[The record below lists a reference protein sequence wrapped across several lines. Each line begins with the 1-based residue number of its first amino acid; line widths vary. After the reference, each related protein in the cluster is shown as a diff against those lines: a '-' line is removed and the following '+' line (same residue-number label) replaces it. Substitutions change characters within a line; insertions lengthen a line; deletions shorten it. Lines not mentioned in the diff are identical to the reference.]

1 MDTGEKLKEARI
13 KAEFIQEQVAEKL
26 QVCRQTVSSLGNNHS
41 YPDILNVLIMS
52 EMYQISLDQLLKGA
66 NY

>member
-13 KAEFIQEQVAEKL
+13 KAEFTQEQVAEKL
-26 QVCRQTVSSLGNNHS
+26 QVCRQTVSNLENNHS

-52 EMYQISLDQLLKGA
+52 EMYQISFDQLLKGA